1 MNMIIKQCQKINTVT
16 ILQLSK
22 MLNILFILKGK
33 AFIMPRK
40 SSSEKK
46 ILWDFYKGSL
56 NILYRNTVLGDIQNF
71 SPITFYVFLSGPF
84 N

>member
-1 MNMIIKQCQKINTVT
+1 MNTVT

-46 ILWDFYKGSL
+46 
-56 NILYRNTVLGDIQNF
+56 NPLG
-71 SPITFYVFLSGPF
+71 FL
-84 N
+84 